1 LETFKKT
8 IYAANN
14 YVVKIAL
21 LLMLLMMFAT
31 VADIT
36 GRMFFRPIPGIFEL
50 TRYCLAV
57 IVFTSLGYGQLHKV
71 HIAIDLFFLKF
82 PFIIQRIVEVFIYLL
97 ALVTFSLAFWQMTI
111 YALRL
116 YDTNLFTTVL
126 RMPVFPFVFISAIA
140 VLFFNLALL
149 SDLLDAVRKLIKGGE
164 KK

>member
-1 LETFKKT
+1 M
-8 IYAANN
+8 
-14 YVVKIAL
+14 VKIAL

-57 IVFTSLGYGQLHKV
+57 IVFTSLGYGQVQKV
-71 HIAIDLFFLKF
+71 HIAIDLFFSRF
-82 PFIIQRIVEVFIYLL
+82 PVIIQRIVEVFIYLL
-97 ALVTFSLAFWQMTI
+97 ALVTFSLAFWQMMV
-111 YALRL
+111 YGGRL
-116 YDTNLFTTVL
+116 YDTGVFTTVL
-126 RMPVFPFVFISAIA
+126 RMPIFPFVFISAVA

-149 SDLLDAVRKLIKGGE
+149 VDLLEAIRKLVKGGE